1 MPRRKIIMVD
11 VDSTLYDADALFN
24 KVAID
29 LGHDWYPKKSY
40 EWFRADHIGVSQQ
53 VMTNLF
59 RKAHS
64 SEYVNEQL
72 KPYKGS
78 VKVINAFYNNFAD
91 LFKIFYVS
99 SRHPQMEGTLKEW
112 LEMKGFPVEG
122 EGFVVATMDKKSW
135 LAEKRPSIVIDDRV
149 QTIIYSRYE
158 IGSTVLSLIHNHN
171 RNLCNEIDGVYMCQ
185 DWFEIGFKLDEIMER
200 DYGAKKSRT
209 ADLLAQATG

>member
-1 MPRRKIIMVD
+1 
-11 VDSTLYDADALFN
+11 
-24 KVAID
+24 
-29 LGHDWYPKKSY
+29 
-40 EWFRADHIGVSQQ
+40 
-53 VMTNLF
+53 
-59 RKAHS
+59 
-64 SEYVNEQL
+64 
-72 KPYKGS
+72 
-78 VKVINAFYNNFAD
+78 VK
-91 LFKIFYVS
+91 
-99 SRHPQMEGTLKEW
+99 
-112 LEMKGFPVEG
+112 
-122 EGFVVATMDKKSW
+122 GFVVATMDKKSW